1 MSRSCRALGLLR
13 GLLYA
18 AAICGAACGR
28 QSSPPGANA
37 NVVTSTPAAPASTGI
52 APAAASITA
61 PESPPAAAPTAGGC
75 LPSHDGYL
83 RLRMRGDSSMD
94 IDWHD
99 ADMQCDGGTRPDQ
112 KGMRLTF
119 AGAAPDT
126 QTRLRFV
133 FGIASRTGLRR
144 SRGVPANVTVIF
156 EGGGRLFSTRGDDK
170 CTIDELAQAH
180 IVGASGPHRLRV
192 SGRGFCIGPA
202 AAADGGEGV
211 LLSRFD
217 FAGILVDD

>member
-1 MSRSCRALGLLR
+1 MSGSRRVFGLLR

-18 AAICGAACGR
+18 TAVCGAACS
-28 QSSPPGANA
+28 QQATAPAPKPADLA
-37 NVVTSTPAAPASTGI
+37 LSTTAAPAATATPDSTLD
-52 APAAASITA
+52 AKPATS
-61 PESPPAAAPTAGGC
+61 SC

-83 RLRMRGDSSMD
+83 RLRMRGASSMD

-99 ADMQCDGGTRPDQ
+99 ADMQCDGGTRPGQ
-112 KGMRLTF
+112 KGIRLTF
-119 AGAAPDT
+119 AGQAPGA

-133 FGIASRTGLRR
+133 FGIASRLGVRR

-156 EGGGRLFSTRGDDK
+156 EGGGKLFSTRGDDK
-170 CTIDELAQAH
+170 CAVDQLAQTR
-180 IVGASGPHRLRV
+180 IVGTPPTHQLRV
-192 SGRGFCIGPA
+192 SGRGFCIDPA
-202 AAADGGEGV
+202 AAADGGEGL